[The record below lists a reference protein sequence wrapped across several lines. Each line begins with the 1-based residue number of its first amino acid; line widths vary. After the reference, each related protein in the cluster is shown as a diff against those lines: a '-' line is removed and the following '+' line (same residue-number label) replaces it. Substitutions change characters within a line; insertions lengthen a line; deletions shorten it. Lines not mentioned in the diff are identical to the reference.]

1 MTTTLPNRIIKYFV
15 DTSNPSQS
23 GFYFYEKAGT
33 GGFVRLGALADAS
46 RAGGNTFEID
56 SSTAENVIY
65 NGLGGADT
73 YVVRSNLDKNIEI
86 SDPHT
91 GDDGSGNEAKN
102 TIVFDSD
109 VTVTSINQ
117 VTRLEEADILRIEL
131 TLDTGAV
138 ITVNGPDVFQYVVGG
153 ATALDFAGFIA
164 TYGASGITPANR
176 APVIENVSTDLSID
190 ENVDGSAAPVSV
202 GYVVAS
208 DADASDSLT
217 YSIVSAVDQN
227 GGSVT
232 GFEVDGAG
240 LVTYVG
246 TGLDAETITSV
257 TLTVSASDGQDS
269 TETSVAISVT
279 NIDEGNARFV
289 VTSDGDITAAAVGDV
304 LTVRTIS
311 ADPDGNDAFTYQ
323 WYRDGAEIADATG
336 ASYTIPED
344 YNRNSIYVVVR
355 YTDGSGTNEV
365 VTLSGIIVPVPEDN
379 ADRDTPATLPA
390 TPAVLNLADLTP
402 ATGFRVDD
410 ENAYPRSSREFSS
423 VGDINGD
430 GYDDFAIGVWW
441 ADTPNGYDSGLTY
454 VVFGKADGSND
465 LKTAYFDLIRERQQA
480 GEEGYGVN
488 EITDLPEHDGSDS
501 FRIDGGSGWNW
512 SGKSISAGDVNGDGY
527 NDIIIG
533 ASGAGSN
540 GHRSGSTY
548 VVFGKESGFS
558 SAIDLSELD
567 GNDGFRID
575 GENTGDQSGF
585 SVSSGDVN
593 GDGYDDIIIGA
604 RWADPNGDKS
614 GSSYVVFGKA
624 SGLGATVELS
634 DIVASGGSAGFR
646 LDGENTGD
654 ESGLSVSSAGDVNDD
669 GYDDITIKA
678 LNYSYVVY
686 GHATSVTDSEEDTA
700 TPANI
705 IVKYFVDTSNPS
717 QSGFYF
723 YEKDGDD
730 NLVRLGRAH
739 EGTLGGD
746 DTFEIDSPTAEN
758 VIYNGLGGADTY
770 VIRGRLDNDVQ
781 IHDIDFG
788 DDGSGN
794 EVKNTIVFASDVMV
808 TSIYQ
813 DRLQDRADV
822 IKIEQTLDTDAV
834 VTVHVPDA
842 FEYVVGGAAALDFAE
857 FIATYGA
864 SGISATNRAPVFENE
879 PTDLS
884 IDENADGSAAPVS
897 VGRVVASDADAGDTL
912 TYSIVSTADQNGD
925 SVTGFEVDGT
935 GLITYVGTGL
945 DAETITSVALTVS
958 ASDGQESA
966 ETSVAISV
974 TNIDEGNARFVVTS
988 DGDITAAAVG
998 DVLTVGTRS
1007 ADPDGNDAF
1016 TYQWYR
1022 DGAEIADATGASYTI
1037 PEDYNR
1043 NSIYVVV
1050 RYTDGSGT
1058 NEVVTLSG
1066 IIVPVPVDNADS
1078 STTATPAVL
1087 NLADLTPAT
1096 GFRLIG
1102 DKFASAVSSV
1112 GDINGDGY
1120 DDFAIGAPRAEPNGE
1135 DSGATYVVFGKAS
1148 GFSRTIELSELD
1160 GSDGFRIDG
1169 ESAGDLSG
1177 SSVSA
1182 SDFNGDGYDDIIIG
1196 AHQADPNGVKNSGS
1210 TYIVFGKES
1219 GFSGTIDLSNIVR
1232 SGSGVRIDGE
1242 KGYYSGNS
1250 VSAGDVNGD
1259 GYDDIIIGA
1268 PGANFN
1274 NTASGS
1280 AYVVFGKADGSNG
1293 LNGTIELSELDGS
1306 DGFRI
1311 DGDLQNFWIGWSVSA
1326 GDVNGD
1332 GYDDVIIGSPF
1343 EKPSA
1348 DPNGDYSGSTYV
1360 IFGKESGF
1368 SRTMDLSELDGSDGF
1383 RIDGENRYHFSGDS
1397 VSAGDIN
1404 GDGYDDIIIG
1414 AFAADLN
1421 GHNSGSTYVVFGKES
1436 GFSRTMDLSELD
1448 GSDGFRINGENA
1460 GDYSGDSVS
1469 SAGDFN
1475 GDGYDDII
1483 IGADEADSNGERS
1496 GSTYVVFGK
1505 ESGFS
1510 RVIELS
1516 ELDGSDGFRIDGE
1529 NTGERSGYFVSSAG
1543 DINNDGYDDI
1553 IIETLPTDDDVAG
1566 YSYVI
1571 YGHATSGASGI
1582 TSTNRAPVFENEP
1595 TDLSINENADGSAA
1609 PVSVGRVVASDADA
1623 ADTLTYSIVST
1634 ADQNGDSVT
1643 GFEVDGTGLITYVG
1657 TGLDAE
1663 TITSVALTVS
1673 ASDGEDSAQTS
1684 VAIFV
1689 ADLNDVAPTITSGA
1703 TGNALTENTAV
1714 PNTQV
1719 IYTATGTSDVTDI
1732 SWSLS
1737 GPDAG
1742 LFNIGRATGEV
1753 RFDTETTPDAESK
1766 GNYSFTVVATSG
1778 GLPSVTQNVTIEV
1791 TNIDE
1796 GNASFVVT
1804 SDGDITAAVA
1814 GHVLTVGLTS
1824 SDPDGDGPFTYQ
1836 WYRDGVDIAGATG
1849 ASYTIPED
1857 YDGNSI
1863 YVAVRYTD
1871 GSGAD
1876 EIVTASGIIIT
1887 APVDNGGDIVPA
1899 PPPSTLAVLNL
1910 ADLNPATSFRLD
1922 GENEHDFS
1930 GISVSSVGDINGD
1943 GYDDFA
1949 IGASGLDPNGDYS
1962 GSTYVIFGKESDFS
1976 RTTELSELDGN
1987 DGFHIDGEN
1996 IGDSSGYSIS
2006 AGDVNG
2012 DGYNDVIIGALA
2024 AEPNGGNYD
2033 QLYNSGATYV
2043 VFGKESGFSGT
2054 IDLSDVA
2061 GDGGGGFR
2069 INGENKEDYS
2079 GFSVASG
2086 DVNRDGYD
2094 DIIIGAY
2101 RADPNGNGSGSTYVV
2116 FGKENGFDATIELSD
2131 IVASNGSDGFRI
2143 DGENKDDF
2151 SGKSVSSGD
2160 VNGDGYDDIII
2171 GAYQAEPN
2179 VGNFPQY
2186 HDSGST
2192 YVVFGKESGFSR
2204 TTDLS
2209 ELDGSDGFRIDGTN
2223 TKDLSGWSVSSAGDV
2238 NNDGYDDIII
2248 GAHYADPNGDKSGA
2262 SYIVFGKEG
2271 GFSTTIE
2278 LSELDGSDG
2287 FRIDG
2292 ASAGDKSGS
2301 SVSSAGDFNGDG
2313 YDDII
2318 IGAPHA
2324 DPNGPYSGASYVIF
2338 GKESGFSRTID
2349 LSELDGSDGFR
2360 IDGANQYDWTGYS
2373 VSSAGDVNND
2383 GYDDIIIGAHYAEGT
2398 AGYSY
2403 VIYGHAT
2410 SGASGIISTNRTPV
2424 FENEPTDLSINENA
2438 DGSAVP
2444 VSVGR
2449 VVASD
2454 ADAADTL
2461 TYSIVSTADQNGDSV
2476 TGFEVDGT
2484 GLITYVGTGLDAETI
2499 TSVAL
2504 TVSASDGQESAQTL
2518 VAISVT
2524 NIDEGNASFVVT
2536 SNDDITAAVAG
2547 DVLTVA
2553 LRSSDPDGDGTFS
2566 YQWYRDGV
2574 DIAGATGAS
2583 YTITEADGGNSL
2595 YVAVRYTDG
2604 SGADEIVT
2612 ASGIIIPVPSDNIA
2626 PATPAVLNLADLDP
2640 TVGFRLIG
2648 EDDDFGDS
2656 FGSAVSS
2663 VGDINGDGHDDFAI
2677 GANLADPN
2685 GYGSPNGYGRYDS
2698 GSTYVVFGK
2707 ESDFSGAID
2716 LSELDGSDG
2725 FRIDGEG
2732 EFKRSGYSVSASDIN
2747 GDGYNDIIIGAP
2759 GDGGYSGG
2767 ATYVVF
2773 GKESGFSG
2781 TVDLS
2786 NIVRSGS
2793 GGVRIDVENADPFDG
2808 TSYWSGRSV
2817 SAGDING
2824 DGYDD
2829 VIIGAWGADSNEYYA
2844 MGSTYVVFGRSDGS
2858 NGLSGTIDLSELD
2871 GSDGFRID
2879 GENANDKSGLSV
2891 SAGDVNGD
2899 GYDDIIIGA
2908 WGAEPNVG
2916 NFPHYYDSGST
2927 YVVFGKEGR
2936 FDATIE
2942 LSDIVAS
2949 DGSDGFRINGES
2961 ASDGSGFSVSS
2972 AGDINGDGY
2981 DDIIIGARYAGPNGD
2996 ESGASYVVFGNDDDA
3011 FAATMNLSE
3020 LDGSDGFRI
3029 NGESARDGSGYSV
3042 SSAGDFN
3049 GDGYDDV
3056 IIGARYADPNGY
3068 DSGSTYVVFGKESG
3082 FSRVIELSE
3091 LDGGDGFR
3099 IDGENTGD
3107 QSGRSVS
3114 SAGDVN
3120 GDGYDDIIIG
3130 APRTDGVAGYSYV
3143 IYGHATSVT
3152 NIDEGNA
3159 SFVVTSDRDINAA
3172 VAGDVLTVALRTSD
3186 PDGDGTFTYQWYR
3199 DGVDIA
3205 GATGASYT
3213 IPEDYDGNSIYVV
3226 VRYTDG
3232 SGTDET
3238 ITASG
3243 VIVPVLADNDDDA
3256 SEDPVNTTYTM
3267 MQAPTGVSLTRGGV
3281 ALSVGETF
3289 TYQDIQ
3295 GGSVALTVNDE
3306 NALSGLRLTTD
3317 DGTDANPAEISLDI
3331 EVREVADIAA
3341 PEAGNDLDYSENEGS
3356 LVIDTGDYGDQITAA
3371 QGSDFI
3377 TGGLGDDTIN
3387 LDPIEGRETGQDT
3400 VVYNFGSGSI
3410 FTATDGGDDITGF
3423 KRGED
3428 IFLLK
3433 TESDNPELATL
3444 DGLFSYVSGPNK
3456 GSSHDDLMIVRP
3468 NYEYEPDGSGGLNF
3482 FLTGIEFHFEDGGV
3496 YGNGYLA
3503 QGHVSITFDERL
3515 PWEEFLSLIEI
3526 DNGNGSIDGN
3536 FDHRRGII
3544 RDLSTLPNLMGEG
3557 SLAYEVEAPAQTP
3570 PQDVDVVPL
3579 EDDIP
3584 ATSFDVV

>member
-240 LVTYVG
+240 L
-246 TGLDAETITSV
+246 
-257 TLTVSASDGQDS
+257 
-269 TETSVAISVT
+269 
-279 NIDEGNARFV
+279 
-289 VTSDGDITAAAVGDV
+289 
-304 LTVRTIS
+304 
-311 ADPDGNDAFTYQ
+311 
-323 WYRDGAEIADATG
+323 
-336 ASYTIPED
+336 
-344 YNRNSIYVVVR
+344 
-355 YTDGSGTNEV
+355 
-365 VTLSGIIVPVPEDN
+365 
-379 ADRDTPATLPA
+379 
-390 TPAVLNLADLTP
+390 
-402 ATGFRVDD
+402 
-410 ENAYPRSSREFSS
+410 
-423 VGDINGD
+423 
-430 GYDDFAIGVWW
+430 
-441 ADTPNGYDSGLTY
+441 
-454 VVFGKADGSND
+454 
-465 LKTAYFDLIRERQQA
+465 
-480 GEEGYGVN
+480 
-488 EITDLPEHDGSDS
+488 
-501 FRIDGGSGWNW
+501 
-512 SGKSISAGDVNGDGY
+512 
-527 NDIIIG
+527 
-533 ASGAGSN
+533 
-540 GHRSGSTY
+540 
-548 VVFGKESGFS
+548 
-558 SAIDLSELD
+558 
-567 GNDGFRID
+567 
-575 GENTGDQSGF
+575 
-585 SVSSGDVN
+585 
-593 GDGYDDIIIGA
+593 
-604 RWADPNGDKS
+604 
-614 GSSYVVFGKA
+614 
-624 SGLGATVELS
+624 
-634 DIVASGGSAGFR
+634 
-646 LDGENTGD
+646 
-654 ESGLSVSSAGDVNDD
+654 
-669 GYDDITIKA
+669 
-678 LNYSYVVY
+678 
-686 GHATSVTDSEEDTA
+686 
-700 TPANI
+700 
-705 IVKYFVDTSNPS
+705 
-717 QSGFYF
+717 
-723 YEKDGDD
+723 
-730 NLVRLGRAH
+730 
-739 EGTLGGD
+739 
-746 DTFEIDSPTAEN
+746 
-758 VIYNGLGGADTY
+758 
-770 VIRGRLDNDVQ
+770 
-781 IHDIDFG
+781 
-788 DDGSGN
+788 
-794 EVKNTIVFASDVMV
+794 
-808 TSIYQ
+808 
-813 DRLQDRADV
+813 
-822 IKIEQTLDTDAV
+822 
-834 VTVHVPDA
+834 
-842 FEYVVGGAAALDFAE
+842 
-857 FIATYGA
+857 
-864 SGISATNRAPVFENE
+864 
-879 PTDLS
+879 
-884 IDENADGSAAPVS
+884 
-897 VGRVVASDADAGDTL
+897 
-912 TYSIVSTADQNGD
+912 
-925 SVTGFEVDGT
+925 
-935 GLITYVGTGL
+935 ITYVGTGL

-958 ASDGQESA
+958 ASDGEDST

-974 TNIDEGNARFVVTS
+974 RNIDEGNARFVVTS
-988 DGDITAAAVG
+988 NGDITAAAVG

-1066 IIVPVPVDNADS
+1066 ILAPAPVDNIAPAAPP
-1078 STTATPAVL
+1078 ATPAVL
-1087 NLADLTPAT
+1087 SLANLDPTI

-1102 DKFASAVSSV
+1102 EDDCGDGFGSAVSSV

-1120 DDFAIGAPRAEPNGE
+1120 DDFAIGAYWAEQSGYGRSASGSTYVVFGKESDFSGAIDLSELDGSDGFRIDGESADDLSGYSVSASDINGDGYNDIIIGAYGADPNGYRSGSTYVVFGKE
-1135 DSGATYVVFGKAS
+1135 SGFSGTVDLSNIVRSGSGGVRIDGEHIGYYSGRSVSSGDVNGDGYDDIIIGAYGADSNVYRSGSTYVVFGKADGPNGLNGTIELSDLDDSDGFRINGESANDLS
-1148 GFSRTIELSELD
+1148 GRSVSASDINGDGYDDIIIGAYAADPNGDWSGAAYVVFGKESDFSRTIDLSELD

-1177 SSVSA
+1177 RSVSSA
-1182 SDFNGDGYDDIIIG
+1182 GDINGDGYNDIIIGAYGADPNGVTSSGSTYVVFGKESGFSRTIDLSELDGSDGFRIDGENTGDWSGYSVSSAGDFNGDGYDDVIIGARNASLNGDYSGSTYVVFGKESGFSRVIDLSELDGSDGFRIDGESAGDRSGYSVSSAGDINDDGYDDIIIG
-1196 AHQADPNGVKNSGS
+1196 APRTDDEIAGYSYVIYGLALATSGASGISATNRDPVFENEPTDLSIDENADGSAVPVSVGRVVASDADGANTLTYSIVSAVDQNGGNVAGFEVDGAGFITAGLITYVGTGIDAEAITSVVLTVSASDGQESAQTSVAISVTNIDEGNASFVVTSDRDINVATIGDVLTVGLRSSDPDGHGTFSYQWYRDGVDIAGATGASYTITEADGGNSLYVAVRYTDSSGADETITASGRIIVPAPVDNTDRNTAATPPAILNLADLTPTTGFRLDGENARDGSGRKVSSVGDINGDGYDDFAIGSSSADPNERSSSGS
-1210 TYIVFGKES
+1210 TYIVYGKPDGSIDFNGVELSDIVASNGNVGFRIDGESANDRSYVISADDVNGDGYNDIILGAVFADPNGHYSGSTYVVFGKES
-1219 GFSGTIDLSNIVR
+1219 GFSGIIDLFDIT
-1232 SGSGVRIDGE
+1232 GDGGDGFRIDGE
-1242 KGYYSGNS
+1242 NIRDWSGNSVSAGDVNNDGYDDIIIGAPYADPSGGNSGSTYVVFGKENGFSRTMGLSELDGSDGFRIDGESGGDISGYS

-1268 PGANFN
+1268 AGADRNGN
-1274 NTASGS
+1274 SVSNRGAS
-1280 AYVVFGKADGSNG
+1280 YVVFGKDDDAFAATMN
-1293 LNGTIELSELDGS
+1293 LSELDGS

-1311 DGDLQNFWIGWSVSA
+1311 NGESA
-1326 GDVNGD
+1326 GDQS
-1332 GYDDVIIGSPF
+1332 GY
-1343 EKPSA
+1343 
-1348 DPNGDYSGSTYV
+1348 
-1360 IFGKESGF
+1360 
-1368 SRTMDLSELDGSDGF
+1368 
-1383 RIDGENRYHFSGDS
+1383 S
-1397 VSAGDIN
+1397 VSSAGDIN

-1414 AFAADLN
+1414 APQADPN
-1421 GHNSGSTYVVFGKES
+1421 GSSSGSVYVVFGKES
-1436 GFSRTMDLSELD
+1436 GFSRVIEPSELD
-1448 GSDGFRINGENA
+1448 GSDGFRINGGSA
-1460 GDYSGDSVS
+1460 GDSSGRSVS

-1475 GDGYDDII
+1475 GDGYDDLI
-1483 IGADEADSNGERS
+1483 IGAPNADPNGNKS

-1516 ELDGSDGFRIDGE
+1516 ELDGSDGFRINGE
-1529 NTGERSGYFVSSAG
+1529 SEEDYGGVSVSSAG
-1543 DINNDGYDDI
+1543 DINGDGYDDI
-1553 IIETLPTDDDVAG
+1553 IIGAFRADPNG
-1566 YSYVI
+1566 YASGASYII

-1623 ADTLTYSIVST
+1623 GDTLTYSIVST

-1643 GFEVDGTGLITYVG
+1643 GFEVNGAGFITYVG

-1684 VAIFV
+1684 VAISV
-1689 ADLNDVAPTITSGA
+1689 ADLNDEAPTITSGA
-1703 TGNALTENTAV
+1703 TGSALTENTTV

-1742 LFNIGRATGEV
+1742 LFNIGSATGEV
-1753 RFDTETTPDAESK
+1753 RFDTETTPDAEAKDS
-1766 GNYSFTVVATSG
+1766 YSFTVVGTSG

-1804 SDGDITAAVA
+1804 SNRDINAAVA
-1814 GHVLTVGLTS
+1814 GDVLTVALRS

-1876 EIVTASGIIIT
+1876 EIVTASGIIIAT
-1887 APVDNGGDIVPA
+1887 PVDNGDNIVPA

-1930 GISVSSVGDINGD
+1930 GISVSSVGDVNGD

-1949 IGASGLDPNGDYS
+1949 IGASGLGPNGDYS
-1962 GSTYVIFGKESDFS
+1962 GATYVIFGKESDFS

-1987 DGFHIDGEN
+1987 DGFRIDGED
-1996 IGDSSGYSIS
+1996 IGDASGHSIS

-2033 QLYNSGATYV
+2033 QFYNSGATYV
-2043 VFGKESGFSGT
+2043 VYGKESGFSGT

-2061 GDGGGGFR
+2061 GDGGDGFR

-2151 SGKSVSSGD
+2151 SGRSVSSGD

-2186 HDSGST
+2186 YDSGST

-2271 GFSTTIE
+2271 GFSATIE

-2410 SGASGIISTNRTPV
+2410 S
-2424 FENEPTDLSINENA
+2424 
-2438 DGSAVP
+2438 
-2444 VSVGR
+2444 
-2449 VVASD
+2449 
-2454 ADAADTL
+2454 
-2461 TYSIVSTADQNGDSV
+2461 
-2476 TGFEVDGT
+2476 
-2484 GLITYVGTGLDAETI
+2484 
-2499 TSVAL
+2499 
-2504 TVSASDGQESAQTL
+2504 
-2518 VAISVT
+2518 
-2524 NIDEGNASFVVT
+2524 
-2536 SNDDITAAVAG
+2536 
-2547 DVLTVA
+2547 
-2553 LRSSDPDGDGTFS
+2553 
-2566 YQWYRDGV
+2566 
-2574 DIAGATGAS
+2574 
-2583 YTITEADGGNSL
+2583 
-2595 YVAVRYTDG
+2595 
-2604 SGADEIVT
+2604 
-2612 ASGIIIPVPSDNIA
+2612 
-2626 PATPAVLNLADLDP
+2626 
-2640 TVGFRLIG
+2640 
-2648 EDDDFGDS
+2648 
-2656 FGSAVSS
+2656 
-2663 VGDINGDGHDDFAI
+2663 
-2677 GANLADPN
+2677 
-2685 GYGSPNGYGRYDS
+2685 
-2698 GSTYVVFGK
+2698 
-2707 ESDFSGAID
+2707 
-2716 LSELDGSDG
+2716 
-2725 FRIDGEG
+2725 
-2732 EFKRSGYSVSASDIN
+2732 
-2747 GDGYNDIIIGAP
+2747 
-2759 GDGGYSGG
+2759 
-2767 ATYVVF
+2767 
-2773 GKESGFSG
+2773 
-2781 TVDLS
+2781 
-2786 NIVRSGS
+2786 
-2793 GGVRIDVENADPFDG
+2793 
-2808 TSYWSGRSV
+2808 
-2817 SAGDING
+2817 
-2824 DGYDD
+2824 
-2829 VIIGAWGADSNEYYA
+2829 
-2844 MGSTYVVFGRSDGS
+2844 
-2858 NGLSGTIDLSELD
+2858 
-2871 GSDGFRID
+2871 
-2879 GENANDKSGLSV
+2879 
-2891 SAGDVNGD
+2891 
-2899 GYDDIIIGA
+2899 
-2908 WGAEPNVG
+2908 
-2916 NFPHYYDSGST
+2916 
-2927 YVVFGKEGR
+2927 
-2936 FDATIE
+2936 
-2942 LSDIVAS
+2942 
-2949 DGSDGFRINGES
+2949 
-2961 ASDGSGFSVSS
+2961 
-2972 AGDINGDGY
+2972 
-2981 DDIIIGARYAGPNGD
+2981 
-2996 ESGASYVVFGNDDDA
+2996 
-3011 FAATMNLSE
+3011 
-3020 LDGSDGFRI
+3020 
-3029 NGESARDGSGYSV
+3029 
-3042 SSAGDFN
+3042 
-3049 GDGYDDV
+3049 
-3056 IIGARYADPNGY
+3056 
-3068 DSGSTYVVFGKESG
+3068 
-3082 FSRVIELSE
+3082 
-3091 LDGGDGFR
+3091 
-3099 IDGENTGD
+3099 
-3107 QSGRSVS
+3107 
-3114 SAGDVN
+3114 
-3120 GDGYDDIIIG
+3120 
-3130 APRTDGVAGYSYV
+3130 
-3143 IYGHATSVT
+3143 VT

-3172 VAGDVLTVALRTSD
+3172 VAGDVLTVGLRSSD

-3232 SGTDET
+3232 SGADET
-3238 ITASG
+3238 VTASG
-3243 VIVPVLADNDDDA
+3243 IIVPVPADNDDDA
-3256 SEDPVNTTYTM
+3256 SEDPVNITYTM
-3267 MQAPTGVSLTRGGV
+3267 TQAPTGVSLTRGGV

-3289 TYQDIQ
+3289 THQDVQ
-3295 GGSVALTVNDE
+3295 GGWVALTVNDE

-3317 DGTDANPAEISLDI
+3317 DGTDADPEGISLDI

-3400 VVYNFGSGSI
+3400 VVYNFGSGSL

-3444 DGLFSYVSGPNK
+3444 DGLLSYVSGSDEN
-3456 GSSHDDLMIVRP
+3456 
-3468 NYEYEPDGSGGLNF
+3468 
-3482 FLTGIEFHFEDGGV
+3482 
-3496 YGNGYLA
+3496 LA
-3503 QGHVSITFDERL
+3503 TMML
-3515 PWEEFLSLIEI
+3515 
-3526 DNGNGSIDGN
+3526 
-3536 FDHRRGII
+3536 
-3544 RDLSTLPNLMGEG
+3544 
-3557 SLAYEVEAPAQTP
+3557 
-3570 PQDVDVVPL
+3570 
-3579 EDDIP
+3579 
-3584 ATSFDVV
+3584 

>member
-1 MTTTLPNRIIKYFV
+1 MTTTLPNRIIKYF
-15 DTSNPSQS
+15 
-23 GFYFYEKAGT
+23 
-33 GGFVRLGALADAS
+33 
-46 RAGGNTFEID
+46 
-56 SSTAENVIY
+56 
-65 NGLGGADT
+65 
-73 YVVRSNLDKNIEI
+73 
-86 SDPHT
+86 
-91 GDDGSGNEAKN
+91 
-102 TIVFDSD
+102 IVFDSD

-153 ATALDFAGFIA
+153 AAALDFAGFIA

-176 APVIENVSTDLSID
+176 APVIENV
-190 ENVDGSAAPVSV
+190 
-202 GYVVAS
+202 
-208 DADASDSLT
+208 
-217 YSIVSAVDQN
+217 
-227 GGSVT
+227 
-232 GFEVDGAG
+232 
-240 LVTYVG
+240 
-246 TGLDAETITSV
+246 
-257 TLTVSASDGQDS
+257 
-269 TETSVAISVT
+269 
-279 NIDEGNARFV
+279 
-289 VTSDGDITAAAVGDV
+289 
-304 LTVRTIS
+304 
-311 ADPDGNDAFTYQ
+311 
-323 WYRDGAEIADATG
+323 
-336 ASYTIPED
+336 
-344 YNRNSIYVVVR
+344 
-355 YTDGSGTNEV
+355 
-365 VTLSGIIVPVPEDN
+365 
-379 ADRDTPATLPA
+379 
-390 TPAVLNLADLTP
+390 
-402 ATGFRVDD
+402 
-410 ENAYPRSSREFSS
+410 
-423 VGDINGD
+423 
-430 GYDDFAIGVWW
+430 
-441 ADTPNGYDSGLTY
+441 
-454 VVFGKADGSND
+454 
-465 LKTAYFDLIRERQQA
+465 
-480 GEEGYGVN
+480 
-488 EITDLPEHDGSDS
+488 
-501 FRIDGGSGWNW
+501 
-512 SGKSISAGDVNGDGY
+512 
-527 NDIIIG
+527 
-533 ASGAGSN
+533 
-540 GHRSGSTY
+540 
-548 VVFGKESGFS
+548 
-558 SAIDLSELD
+558 
-567 GNDGFRID
+567 
-575 GENTGDQSGF
+575 
-585 SVSSGDVN
+585 
-593 GDGYDDIIIGA
+593 
-604 RWADPNGDKS
+604 
-614 GSSYVVFGKA
+614 
-624 SGLGATVELS
+624 
-634 DIVASGGSAGFR
+634 
-646 LDGENTGD
+646 
-654 ESGLSVSSAGDVNDD
+654 
-669 GYDDITIKA
+669 
-678 LNYSYVVY
+678 
-686 GHATSVTDSEEDTA
+686 
-700 TPANI
+700 
-705 IVKYFVDTSNPS
+705 
-717 QSGFYF
+717 
-723 YEKDGDD
+723 
-730 NLVRLGRAH
+730 
-739 EGTLGGD
+739 
-746 DTFEIDSPTAEN
+746 
-758 VIYNGLGGADTY
+758 
-770 VIRGRLDNDVQ
+770 
-781 IHDIDFG
+781 
-788 DDGSGN
+788 
-794 EVKNTIVFASDVMV
+794 
-808 TSIYQ
+808 
-813 DRLQDRADV
+813 
-822 IKIEQTLDTDAV
+822 
-834 VTVHVPDA
+834 
-842 FEYVVGGAAALDFAE
+842 
-857 FIATYGA
+857 
-864 SGISATNRAPVFENE
+864 

-897 VGRVVASDADAGDTL
+897 IGRVAASDADASDTL
-912 TYSIVSTADQNGD
+912 TYSIVSAVDQNGGN
-925 SVTGFEVDGT
+925 VAGFEVDGA

-958 ASDGQESA
+958 ASDGEDSVEA
-966 ETSVAISV
+966 TVAISV

-1022 DGAEIADATGASYTI
+1022 DGADIADATGASYTI
-1037 PEDYNR
+1037 PEDYNS

-1066 IIVPVPVDNADS
+1066 ILAPAPVDNIA
-1078 STTATPAVL
+1078 TATPPATPAIL
-1087 NLADLTPAT
+1087 NLADLDSTI

-1102 DKFASAVSSV
+1102 EDDFGDRFEYAISSV
-1112 GDINGDGY
+1112 GDINGDGI
-1120 DDFAIGAPRAEPNGE
+1120 DDFAIGATGADPNGAS
-1135 DSGATYVVFGKAS
+1135 SGSTYVVFGKAS
-1148 GFSRTIELSELD
+1148 DFSRAIDLSELD

-1169 ESAGDLSG
+1169 ESAGDVSG

-1182 SDFNGDGYDDIIIG
+1182 SDINGDGYNDIIIG
-1196 AHQADPNGVKNSGS
+1196 AYGADPNGASSGS
-1210 TYIVFGKES
+1210 TYVVFGKES
-1219 GFSGTIDLSNIVR
+1219 GFSRTVNLSDIVR
-1232 SGSGVRIDGE
+1232 SGSDGFRIDGE
-1242 KGYYSGNS
+1242 NAYDQSGYS
-1250 VSAGDVNGD
+1250 VSSAGDVNGD

-1268 PGANFN
+1268 PYADP
-1274 NTASGS
+1274 SGLQNS
-1280 AYVVFGKADGSNG
+1280 GGSTYVVFGKADGPNG
-1293 LNGTIELSELDGS
+1293 LNGIMELSELDGS

-1311 DGDLQNFWIGWSVSA
+1311 NGEDRWDNSGFSVSS

-1332 GYDDVIIGSPF
+1332 GYDDIIIGALY
-1343 EKPSA
+1343 A
-1348 DPNGDYSGSTYV
+1348 DSNGHNSGSTYIV
-1360 IFGKESGF
+1360 FGKESGF
-1368 SRTMDLSELDGSDGF
+1368 SRTIDLSELDGSDGF
-1383 RIDGENRYHFSGDS
+1383 RIDGESAGDWSGRS
-1397 VSAGDIN
+1397 VSASDIN

-1414 AFAADLN
+1414 APTADPN
-1421 GHNSGSTYVVFGKES
+1421 GGNYDQFYNSGSTYVVFGKES

-1448 GSDGFRINGENA
+1448 GSDGFRIDGESA
-1460 GDYSGDSVS
+1460 GDWSGRSVS

-1483 IGADEADSNGERS
+1483 IGAHFADPNGSRS

-1510 RVIELS
+1510 RAIDLS
-1516 ELDGSDGFRIDGE
+1516 ELDGSNGFRINGE
-1529 NTGERSGYFVSSAG
+1529 NTGDRSGYSVSSAG

-1553 IIETLPTDDDVAG
+1553 IIGAPRTDDVAG

-1595 TDLSINENADGSAA
+1595 TDLSINENADGSAV
-1609 PVSVGRVVASDADA
+1609 PVSVGWVVASDADA
-1623 ADTLTYSIVST
+1623 GDTLTYSIINT

-1643 GFEVDGTGLITYVG
+1643 GFEVDGAGLITYVG

-1766 GNYSFTVVATSG
+1766 GNYSFTVLATSG

-2476 TGFEVDGT
+2476 TGFEVDGA
-2484 GLITYVGTGLDAETI
+2484 GLITYVGTGLNAETI
-2499 TSVAL
+2499 TSVVL
-2504 TVSASDGQESAQTL
+2504 TVSASDGEDSAQTS

-2536 SNDDITAAVAG
+2536 SDRDINAAVAG

-2553 LRSSDPDGDGTFS
+2553 LRSSDPDGDGTFT

-2604 SGADEIVT
+2604 SGAAETVT
-2612 ASGIIIPVPSDNIA
+2612 ASGVIVPAPEDNADNIA
-2626 PATPAVLNLADLDP
+2626 TATPPATPAILNLADIDP
-2640 TVGFRLIG
+2640 TIGFRLIG
-2648 EDDDFGDS
+2648 EYDGLGEDNLNDR
-2656 FGSAVSS
+2656 FGSVVSS
-2663 VGDINGDGHDDFAI
+2663 VGDINGDGIDDFAI
-2677 GANLADPN
+2677 GAAGADPN
-2685 GYGSPNGYGRYDS
+2685 GDS
-2698 GSTYVVFGK
+2698 
-2707 ESDFSGAID
+2707 
-2716 LSELDGSDG
+2716 
-2725 FRIDGEG
+2725 
-2732 EFKRSGYSVSASDIN
+2732 
-2747 GDGYNDIIIGAP
+2747 
-2759 GDGGYSGG
+2759 
-2767 ATYVVF
+2767 
-2773 GKESGFSG
+2773 
-2781 TVDLS
+2781 
-2786 NIVRSGS
+2786 
-2793 GGVRIDVENADPFDG
+2793 
-2808 TSYWSGRSV
+2808 
-2817 SAGDING
+2817 
-2824 DGYDD
+2824 
-2829 VIIGAWGADSNEYYA
+2829 
-2844 MGSTYVVFGRSDGS
+2844 
-2858 NGLSGTIDLSELD
+2858 
-2871 GSDGFRID
+2871 
-2879 GENANDKSGLSV
+2879 
-2891 SAGDVNGD
+2891 
-2899 GYDDIIIGA
+2899 
-2908 WGAEPNVG
+2908 
-2916 NFPHYYDSGST
+2916 
-2927 YVVFGKEGR
+2927 
-2936 FDATIE
+2936 
-2942 LSDIVAS
+2942 
-2949 DGSDGFRINGES
+2949 
-2961 ASDGSGFSVSS
+2961 
-2972 AGDINGDGY
+2972 
-2981 DDIIIGARYAGPNGD
+2981 
-2996 ESGASYVVFGNDDDA
+2996 SGASYVVFGNDDDA

-3029 NGESARDGSGYSV
+3029 DGEHRYDRSGSSV
-3042 SSAGDFN
+3042 SAGDIN

-3056 IIGARYADPNGY
+3056 IIGASSAAPNGYASGSTYVVFGKESGFSETIDLSNIVRSGSGGVRIDGENRRDFSGSSVSTGDVNGDGYDDIIIGVFGADPNGDRSGSTYVVFGKADGPNGLNGTIELSEIDGSDGFRINGRSADDASGSSVSSAGDINGDGY
-3068 DSGSTYVVFGKESG
+3068 DDIIIGASWADPNGVSNSGLTYVVFGKADGPNGLNGTIELSELDGSDGFRIDGEGRSDYSGSSVSSAGDINGDGYDDIIIGAFGADSKGWFSGSTYVVFGKESG
-3082 FSRVIELSE
+3082 FSRTIDLSE
-3091 LDGGDGFR
+3091 LDGSDGFR
-3099 IDGENTGD
+3099 IDGEGRSD
-3107 QSGRSVS
+3107 YSGSSVS
-3114 SAGDVN
+3114 SAGDFNGDGYDDIIIGADGADPNGDRSGSSYVVFGKESGFSRAIDLSELDSSGGFRIDGENARDESGASVSSAGDIN

-3130 APRTDGVAGYSYV
+3130 APRTHYEGAGAGYSYV
-3143 IYGHATSVT
+3143 IYGYATSVT

-3232 SGTDET
+3232 SGADET
-3238 ITASG
+3238 VTASG
-3243 VIVPVLADNDDDA
+3243 IIVPVLADNDDDA

-3267 MQAPTGVSLTRGGV
+3267 TQAPTGVSLTRGGV

-3289 TYQDIQ
+3289 THQDIQ

-3317 DGTDANPAEISLDI
+3317 DGTDADPEGISLDI

-3341 PEAGNDLDYSENEGS
+3341 PEVGNDLDYSENEGS

-3387 LDPIEGRETGQDT
+3387 LDPVEGRETGQDT

-3444 DGLFSYVSGPNK
+3444 DGLLSYVSGPDK
-3456 GSSHDDLMIVRP
+3456 GSSHDDVMIVTP
-3468 NYEYEPDGSGGLNF
+3468 NYVFGPEDGGNNIVV
-3482 FLTGIEFHFEDGGV
+3482 TGITGITFHFEDAGTYGG
-3496 YGNGYLA
+3496 GYLA
-3503 QGHVSITFDERL
+3503 QGHVSITFDEQL
-3515 PWEEFLSLIEI
+3515 DWAEFLSLIEI
-3526 DNGNGSIDGN
+3526 DNGDGTVDEN
-3536 FDHRRGII
+3536 FNYGRGLI
-3544 RDLSTLPNLMGEG
+3544 RDLSALPNLMGEG

-3570 PQDVDVVPL
+3570 PQDVDVPL

>member
-117 VTRLEEADILRIEL
+117 VTRLEEAGILRIEL

-153 ATALDFAGFIA
+153 AAALDFAGFIA
-164 TYGASGITPANR
+164 TYGDSGIAPANR
-176 APVIENVSTDLSID
+176 APVIESALSASID
-190 ENVDGSAAPVSV
+190 ENVDGSAAPVSI
-202 GYVVAS
+202 GRVVAS

-240 LVTYVG
+240 
-246 TGLDAETITSV
+246 
-257 TLTVSASDGQDS
+257 
-269 TETSVAISVT
+269 
-279 NIDEGNARFV
+279 F
-289 VTSDGDITAAAVGDV
+289 
-304 LTVRTIS
+304 
-311 ADPDGNDAFTYQ
+311 
-323 WYRDGAEIADATG
+323 
-336 ASYTIPED
+336 
-344 YNRNSIYVVVR
+344 
-355 YTDGSGTNEV
+355 
-365 VTLSGIIVPVPEDN
+365 
-379 ADRDTPATLPA
+379 
-390 TPAVLNLADLTP
+390 
-402 ATGFRVDD
+402 
-410 ENAYPRSSREFSS
+410 
-423 VGDINGD
+423 
-430 GYDDFAIGVWW
+430 
-441 ADTPNGYDSGLTY
+441 
-454 VVFGKADGSND
+454 
-465 LKTAYFDLIRERQQA
+465 
-480 GEEGYGVN
+480 
-488 EITDLPEHDGSDS
+488 
-501 FRIDGGSGWNW
+501 
-512 SGKSISAGDVNGDGY
+512 
-527 NDIIIG
+527 
-533 ASGAGSN
+533 
-540 GHRSGSTY
+540 
-548 VVFGKESGFS
+548 
-558 SAIDLSELD
+558 
-567 GNDGFRID
+567 
-575 GENTGDQSGF
+575 
-585 SVSSGDVN
+585 
-593 GDGYDDIIIGA
+593 
-604 RWADPNGDKS
+604 
-614 GSSYVVFGKA
+614 
-624 SGLGATVELS
+624 
-634 DIVASGGSAGFR
+634 
-646 LDGENTGD
+646 
-654 ESGLSVSSAGDVNDD
+654 
-669 GYDDITIKA
+669 
-678 LNYSYVVY
+678 
-686 GHATSVTDSEEDTA
+686 
-700 TPANI
+700 
-705 IVKYFVDTSNPS
+705 
-717 QSGFYF
+717 
-723 YEKDGDD
+723 
-730 NLVRLGRAH
+730 
-739 EGTLGGD
+739 
-746 DTFEIDSPTAEN
+746 
-758 VIYNGLGGADTY
+758 
-770 VIRGRLDNDVQ
+770 
-781 IHDIDFG
+781 
-788 DDGSGN
+788 
-794 EVKNTIVFASDVMV
+794 
-808 TSIYQ
+808 
-813 DRLQDRADV
+813 
-822 IKIEQTLDTDAV
+822 
-834 VTVHVPDA
+834 
-842 FEYVVGGAAALDFAE
+842 
-857 FIATYGA
+857 
-864 SGISATNRAPVFENE
+864 
-879 PTDLS
+879 
-884 IDENADGSAAPVS
+884 
-897 VGRVVASDADAGDTL
+897 
-912 TYSIVSTADQNGD
+912 
-925 SVTGFEVDGT
+925 
-935 GLITYVGTGL
+935 ITYVGTGL

-958 ASDGQESA
+958 ASDGEESA
-966 ETSVAISV
+966 QTSVAISV
-974 TNIDEGNARFVVTS
+974 RNIDEGNARFVVTS
-988 DGDITAAAVG
+988 NGDITAAAVG
-998 DVLTVGTRS
+998 DVLTVGTIS

-1120 DDFAIGAPRAEPNGE
+1120 DDFAIGAPRAEPNVE

-1148 GFSRTIELSELD
+1148 GFSRTIDLSELD

-1177 SSVSA
+1177 FSVSA

-1196 AHQADPNGVKNSGS
+1196 AHQADSNGPNSGS
-1210 TYIVFGKES
+1210 TYVVFGKES

-1368 SRTMDLSELDGSDGF
+1368 SGTMDLSELDGSDGF

-1404 GDGYDDIIIG
+1404 NDGYDDIIIG
-1414 AFAADLN
+1414 ADGADPN
-1421 GHNSGSTYVVFGKES
+1421 GHNSGATYVVFGKES

-1571 YGHATSGASGI
+1571 YGHATSVTDSEEDTAAPANIIVKYFVDTSNPSESGFYFYEVAGEDNLVRLGRASESTLGGDDTFEINSPTAELVIYNGFGGADTYVIRGSLDNDVQIHDIDFGDDGSGNEVKNTIVFASDVTVTSIHQDRLQGRADVIKIEQTLDTDAVVTVHVPDAFEYVVGGAAALDFAEFIATYGASGI
-1582 TSTNRAPVFENEP
+1582 SATNRA
-1595 TDLSINENADGSAA
+1595 
-1609 PVSVGRVVASDADA
+1609 
-1623 ADTLTYSIVST
+1623 
-1634 ADQNGDSVT
+1634 
-1643 GFEVDGTGLITYVG
+1643 
-1657 TGLDAE
+1657 
-1663 TITSVALTVS
+1663 
-1673 ASDGEDSAQTS
+1673 
-1684 VAIFV
+1684 
-1689 ADLNDVAPTITSGA
+1689 
-1703 TGNALTENTAV
+1703 
-1714 PNTQV
+1714 
-1719 IYTATGTSDVTDI
+1719 
-1732 SWSLS
+1732 
-1737 GPDAG
+1737 
-1742 LFNIGRATGEV
+1742 
-1753 RFDTETTPDAESK
+1753 
-1766 GNYSFTVVATSG
+1766 
-1778 GLPSVTQNVTIEV
+1778 
-1791 TNIDE
+1791 
-1796 GNASFVVT
+1796 
-1804 SDGDITAAVA
+1804 
-1814 GHVLTVGLTS
+1814 
-1824 SDPDGDGPFTYQ
+1824 
-1836 WYRDGVDIAGATG
+1836 
-1849 ASYTIPED
+1849 
-1857 YDGNSI
+1857 
-1863 YVAVRYTD
+1863 
-1871 GSGAD
+1871 
-1876 EIVTASGIIIT
+1876 
-1887 APVDNGGDIVPA
+1887 
-1899 PPPSTLAVLNL
+1899 
-1910 ADLNPATSFRLD
+1910 
-1922 GENEHDFS
+1922 
-1930 GISVSSVGDINGD
+1930 
-1943 GYDDFA
+1943 
-1949 IGASGLDPNGDYS
+1949 
-1962 GSTYVIFGKESDFS
+1962 
-1976 RTTELSELDGN
+1976 
-1987 DGFHIDGEN
+1987 
-1996 IGDSSGYSIS
+1996 
-2006 AGDVNG
+2006 
-2012 DGYNDVIIGALA
+2012 
-2024 AEPNGGNYD
+2024 
-2033 QLYNSGATYV
+2033 
-2043 VFGKESGFSGT
+2043 
-2054 IDLSDVA
+2054 
-2061 GDGGGGFR
+2061 
-2069 INGENKEDYS
+2069 
-2079 GFSVASG
+2079 
-2086 DVNRDGYD
+2086 
-2094 DIIIGAY
+2094 
-2101 RADPNGNGSGSTYVV
+2101 
-2116 FGKENGFDATIELSD
+2116 
-2131 IVASNGSDGFRI
+2131 
-2143 DGENKDDF
+2143 
-2151 SGKSVSSGD
+2151 
-2160 VNGDGYDDIII
+2160 
-2171 GAYQAEPN
+2171 
-2179 VGNFPQY
+2179 
-2186 HDSGST
+2186 
-2192 YVVFGKESGFSR
+2192 
-2204 TTDLS
+2204 
-2209 ELDGSDGFRIDGTN
+2209 
-2223 TKDLSGWSVSSAGDV
+2223 
-2238 NNDGYDDIII
+2238 
-2248 GAHYADPNGDKSGA
+2248 
-2262 SYIVFGKEG
+2262 
-2271 GFSTTIE
+2271 
-2278 LSELDGSDG
+2278 
-2287 FRIDG
+2287 
-2292 ASAGDKSGS
+2292 
-2301 SVSSAGDFNGDG
+2301 
-2313 YDDII
+2313 
-2318 IGAPHA
+2318 
-2324 DPNGPYSGASYVIF
+2324 
-2338 GKESGFSRTID
+2338 
-2349 LSELDGSDGFR
+2349 
-2360 IDGANQYDWTGYS
+2360 
-2373 VSSAGDVNND
+2373 
-2383 GYDDIIIGAHYAEGT
+2383 
-2398 AGYSY
+2398 
-2403 VIYGHAT
+2403 
-2410 SGASGIISTNRTPV
+2410 PV

-2461 TYSIVSTADQNGDSV
+2461 TYSIVSTADQNGGSV

-2484 GLITYVGTGLDAETI
+2484 GLITYVGTGLDAEAI
-2499 TSVAL
+2499 ASVAL
-2504 TVSASDGQESAQTL
+2504 TVSASDGQESAQTS
-2518 VAISVT
+2518 VAISVADLNDVAPTITSGATGNALTENAAVPNTQVIYTATGTSDVTDISWSLSGPDAGLFNINSATGEVRFETETAPDHEGKDSYSFTVVATSGALASVEQAVTIAVT

-2536 SNDDITAAVAG
+2536 SDGDITAAVAG

-2553 LRSSDPDGDGTFS
+2553 LRYSDPDGDGTFS

-2574 DIAGATGAS
+2574 DIADIAGATGAS
-2583 YTITEADGGNSL
+2583 YTITEADGGNSI
-2595 YVAVRYTDG
+2595 YVVMRYTDG
-2604 SGADEIVT
+2604 SGADETIT
-2612 ASGIIIPVPSDNIA
+2612 ASGIIVPAPVDNIA
-2626 PATPAVLNLADLDP
+2626 TVPLPAIPAVLSLADLDP
-2640 TVGFRLIG
+2640 ATGFRLVG
-2648 EDDDFGDS
+2648 GDN

-2663 VGDINGDGHDDFAI
+2663 VGDINGDGYDDFAI
-2677 GANLADPN
+2677 GADWADSN
-2685 GYGSPNGYGRYDS
+2685 GRVVS

-2725 FRIDGEG
+2725 FRIDGEDG
-2732 EFKRSGYSVSASDIN
+2732 FDRSGWSISASDINGDGYNDIIIGAPEADYESGSTYVVFGKEGGFSGRVDLSDIVRNGSGGVRIDGESTGDRSGHSVSASDIN

-2759 GDGGYSGG
+2759 NADPNGNKSGS
-2767 ATYVVF
+2767 TYVVF
-2773 GKESGFSG
+2773 GKADGFNGLNG
-2781 TVDLS
+2781 TIELS
-2786 NIVRSGS
+2786 ELDGSDGFRIDGENTGDRSG
-2793 GGVRIDVENADPFDG
+2793 
-2808 TSYWSGRSV
+2808 YSV
-2817 SAGDING
+2817 SSAGDING

-2829 VIIGAWGADSNEYYA
+2829 VIIGAYRADPNGNDSGAS
-2844 MGSTYVVFGRSDGS
+2844 YVVFGKE
-2858 NGLSGTIDLSELD
+2858 SGFSRTIDLSELD

-2879 GENANDKSGLSV
+2879 GENRRDFSG
-2891 SAGDVNGD
+2891 
-2899 GYDDIIIGA
+2899 Y
-2908 WGAEPNVG
+2908 
-2916 NFPHYYDSGST
+2916 
-2927 YVVFGKEGR
+2927 
-2936 FDATIE
+2936 
-2942 LSDIVAS
+2942 
-2949 DGSDGFRINGES
+2949 
-2961 ASDGSGFSVSS
+2961 SVSS

-2981 DDIIIGARYAGPNGD
+2981 DDIIIGAYEADSNGRYNN
-2996 ESGASYVVFGNDDDA
+2996 GASYVVFGNDEDA
-3011 FAATMNLSE
+3011 FAATMKLSE
-3020 LDGSDGFRI
+3020 LDGSNGFRI
-3029 NGESARDGSGYSV
+3029 NGDRGSDRSGYSV

-3049 GDGYDDV
+3049 GDGYDDL
-3056 IIGARYADPNGY
+3056 IIGAPYADPNGTR
-3068 DSGSTYVVFGKESG
+3068 SGSSYVVFGKESG
-3082 FSRVIELSE
+3082 FSRVIELFE
-3091 LDGGDGFR
+3091 LDGSDGFR
-3099 IDGENTGD
+3099 IDGESRWD
-3107 QSGRSVS
+3107 RSGYSVS

-3120 GDGYDDIIIG
+3120 GDGYDDVIIG
-3130 APRTDGVAGYSYV
+3130 ANGLHVINEVGIEEFGIEASYI
-3143 IYGHATSVT
+3143 IYGHATSGASGITPAPANRAPVFENEPTDLSINENADGSAAPVSVGRVVASDADAADTLTYSIVNAADQNGDSVTGFEVDGTGLITYVGTGLNAETITSVALTVSASDGEDSAQTSVAISVT

-3172 VAGDVLTVALRTSD
+3172 VAGDVLTVALRSSD

-3199 DGVDIA
+3199 DGADIA

-3232 SGTDET
+3232 SGADET

-3243 VIVPVLADNDDDA
+3243 IIVPVPADNDDDA
-3256 SEDPVNTTYTM
+3256 SEDPVNITYTM
-3267 MQAPTGVSLTRGGV
+3267 TQAPTGASLTRDGV

-3289 TYQDIQ
+3289 TYQDVQ
-3295 GGSVALTVNDE
+3295 DGWVALTVNDE

-3317 DGTDANPAEISLDI
+3317 DGTDADPEEISLDI

-3387 LDPIEGRETGQDT
+3387 LDPVEGRETGQDT

-3570 PQDVDVVPL
+3570 PQDVDVPL

>member
-109 VTVTSINQ
+109 VTVTSISSNQ

-153 ATALDFAGFIA
+153 AAALDFAGFIA
-164 TYGASGITPANR
+164 AYGDSGIAPANR
-176 APVIENVSTDLSID
+176 APVIESGLFASID

-202 GYVVAS
+202 GQVAAS
-208 DADASDSLT
+208 DADASDTLT
-217 YSIVSAVDQN
+217 YSIVNAVDQN

-240 LVTYVG
+240 LITYVG

-257 TLTVSASDGQDS
+257 ALTVSASDGEDS
-269 TETSVAISVT
+269 AQTSVAIAVT

-304 LTVRTIS
+304 LTVGTRS

-323 WYRDGAEIADATG
+323 WYRDGADIADATG

-365 VTLSGIIVPVPEDN
+365 VTLSGIIAPAPVDNVATAVALDVDDAFRGLWENADTSVRTKIADIVLTDADGGNTGTPELAGRHADMFEIVGNGLYLKAGASLDYESVNRLNLRVHLAEDSTVGANVSITLGNIDEGNASFAVTSDGDLNAAVAGDVLTVGSISADPDGNGAFTYQWYRDGAEIADATGASYTIPEDYNRDSIYVVVRYTDGSGTNEVVTLSGIIVPVPEDN
-379 ADRDTPATLPA
+379 ADRDTPAAPPA
-390 TPAVLNLADLTP
+390 TPAILNVADLDP
-402 ATGFRVDD
+402 ATTGFRVTGGNVSDHMSYD
-410 ENAYPRSSREFSS
+410 VSS
-423 VGDINGD
+423 VGDINGDDIDDFAIGVPLADPNGGRSGATYIIYGQADGFNANIDLTNLNVGDGFRISGEKGSDFSGVAISGGDINGDGFNDIIIGAHHAEPNEVDDRYYNSGSTYVVFGKAGGYSGTVNLSSIVANGDGFRLDGENRNDWSGEYVSAGDINGD
-430 GYDDFAIGVWW
+430 GYDDVIIGAYWF
-441 ADTPNGYDSGLTY
+441 GY
-454 VVFGKADGSND
+454 
-465 LKTAYFDLIRERQQA
+465 
-480 GEEGYGVN
+480 
-488 EITDLPEHDGSDS
+488 
-501 FRIDGGSGWNW
+501 
-512 SGKSISAGDVNGDGY
+512 NGDG
-527 NDIIIG
+527 
-533 ASGAGSN
+533 
-540 GHRSGSTY
+540 GHIGSTY
-548 VVFGKESGFS
+548 VVFGKPDNPDESN
-558 SAIDLSELD
+558 DLNGIMSLSTLD
-567 GNDGFRID
+567 GSDGFRID
-575 GENTGDQSGF
+575 GGGPVDWSGRY
-585 SVSSGDVN
+585 VSSGDVN
-593 GDGYDDIIIGA
+593 GDGYDDIIIGG
-604 RWADPNGDKS
+604 RYLGQHGGKS
-614 GSSYVVFGKA
+614 GTAYVVFGRA
-624 SGLGATVELS
+624 TDANDSSDFDAIMQLSGL
-634 DIVASGGSAGFR
+634 DGSNGFR
-646 LDGENTGD
+646 IDGLNYHD
-654 ESGLSVSSAGDVNDD
+654 LSGLSSAGDINGDGNDDIIVGVKNLTLNGWTGASYIVFGKANDASGASNFDANVQLSELDGSDGFRIEGTNTYDWSGDSVSSAGDFNGDGFDDVIIGAHGAESNGVSNSGSTYIVFGKETGFSDTIRLADLDGSDGVRIDGAHRAYHGGNAVSSAGDVNDD
-669 GYDDITIKA
+669 GYDDVIIGASGDGPTGSGYI
-678 LNYSYVVY
+678 VY
-686 GHATSVTDSEEDTA
+686 GYATSATDADENTDTV

-717 QSGFYF
+717 ESGFYF
-723 YEKDGDD
+723 YEVAGDD
-730 NLVRLGRAH
+730 NLVRLDRAH
-739 EGTLGGD
+739 EGTLSGD
-746 DTFEIDSPTAEN
+746 DTFEIDSPTAEL
-758 VIYNGLGGADTY
+758 VIYAGFGGADTY

-781 IHDIDFG
+781 IHDIDYG

-794 EVKNTIVFASDVMV
+794 EVKNTIVFASDVTV

-813 DRLQDRADV
+813 DKLQGRADV

-966 ETSVAISV
+966 
-974 TNIDEGNARFVVTS
+974 
-988 DGDITAAAVG
+988 
-998 DVLTVGTRS
+998 
-1007 ADPDGNDAF
+1007 
-1016 TYQWYR
+1016 
-1022 DGAEIADATGASYTI
+1022 
-1037 PEDYNR
+1037 
-1043 NSIYVVV
+1043 
-1050 RYTDGSGT
+1050 
-1058 NEVVTLSG
+1058 
-1066 IIVPVPVDNADS
+1066 
-1078 STTATPAVL
+1078 
-1087 NLADLTPAT
+1087 
-1096 GFRLIG
+1096 
-1102 DKFASAVSSV
+1102 
-1112 GDINGDGY
+1112 
-1120 DDFAIGAPRAEPNGE
+1120 
-1135 DSGATYVVFGKAS
+1135 
-1148 GFSRTIELSELD
+1148 
-1160 GSDGFRIDG
+1160 
-1169 ESAGDLSG
+1169 
-1177 SSVSA
+1177 
-1182 SDFNGDGYDDIIIG
+1182 
-1196 AHQADPNGVKNSGS
+1196 
-1210 TYIVFGKES
+1210 
-1219 GFSGTIDLSNIVR
+1219 
-1232 SGSGVRIDGE
+1232 
-1242 KGYYSGNS
+1242 
-1250 VSAGDVNGD
+1250 
-1259 GYDDIIIGA
+1259 
-1268 PGANFN
+1268 
-1274 NTASGS
+1274 
-1280 AYVVFGKADGSNG
+1280 
-1293 LNGTIELSELDGS
+1293 
-1306 DGFRI
+1306 
-1311 DGDLQNFWIGWSVSA
+1311 
-1326 GDVNGD
+1326 
-1332 GYDDVIIGSPF
+1332 
-1343 EKPSA
+1343 
-1348 DPNGDYSGSTYV
+1348 
-1360 IFGKESGF
+1360 
-1368 SRTMDLSELDGSDGF
+1368 
-1383 RIDGENRYHFSGDS
+1383 
-1397 VSAGDIN
+1397 
-1404 GDGYDDIIIG
+1404 
-1414 AFAADLN
+1414 
-1421 GHNSGSTYVVFGKES
+1421 
-1436 GFSRTMDLSELD
+1436 
-1448 GSDGFRINGENA
+1448 
-1460 GDYSGDSVS
+1460 
-1469 SAGDFN
+1469 
-1475 GDGYDDII
+1475 
-1483 IGADEADSNGERS
+1483 
-1496 GSTYVVFGK
+1496 
-1505 ESGFS
+1505 
-1510 RVIELS
+1510 
-1516 ELDGSDGFRIDGE
+1516 
-1529 NTGERSGYFVSSAG
+1529 
-1543 DINNDGYDDI
+1543 
-1553 IIETLPTDDDVAG
+1553 
-1566 YSYVI
+1566 
-1571 YGHATSGASGI
+1571 
-1582 TSTNRAPVFENEP
+1582 
-1595 TDLSINENADGSAA
+1595 
-1609 PVSVGRVVASDADA
+1609 
-1623 ADTLTYSIVST
+1623 
-1634 ADQNGDSVT
+1634 
-1643 GFEVDGTGLITYVG
+1643 
-1657 TGLDAE
+1657 
-1663 TITSVALTVS
+1663 
-1673 ASDGEDSAQTS
+1673 
-1684 VAIFV
+1684 
-1689 ADLNDVAPTITSGA
+1689 
-1703 TGNALTENTAV
+1703 
-1714 PNTQV
+1714 
-1719 IYTATGTSDVTDI
+1719 
-1732 SWSLS
+1732 
-1737 GPDAG
+1737 
-1742 LFNIGRATGEV
+1742 
-1753 RFDTETTPDAESK
+1753 
-1766 GNYSFTVVATSG
+1766 
-1778 GLPSVTQNVTIEV
+1778 
-1791 TNIDE
+1791 
-1796 GNASFVVT
+1796 
-1804 SDGDITAAVA
+1804 
-1814 GHVLTVGLTS
+1814 
-1824 SDPDGDGPFTYQ
+1824 
-1836 WYRDGVDIAGATG
+1836 
-1849 ASYTIPED
+1849 
-1857 YDGNSI
+1857 
-1863 YVAVRYTD
+1863 
-1871 GSGAD
+1871 
-1876 EIVTASGIIIT
+1876 
-1887 APVDNGGDIVPA
+1887 
-1899 PPPSTLAVLNL
+1899 
-1910 ADLNPATSFRLD
+1910 
-1922 GENEHDFS
+1922 
-1930 GISVSSVGDINGD
+1930 
-1943 GYDDFA
+1943 
-1949 IGASGLDPNGDYS
+1949 
-1962 GSTYVIFGKESDFS
+1962 
-1976 RTTELSELDGN
+1976 
-1987 DGFHIDGEN
+1987 
-1996 IGDSSGYSIS
+1996 
-2006 AGDVNG
+2006 
-2012 DGYNDVIIGALA
+2012 
-2024 AEPNGGNYD
+2024 
-2033 QLYNSGATYV
+2033 
-2043 VFGKESGFSGT
+2043 
-2054 IDLSDVA
+2054 
-2061 GDGGGGFR
+2061 
-2069 INGENKEDYS
+2069 
-2079 GFSVASG
+2079 
-2086 DVNRDGYD
+2086 
-2094 DIIIGAY
+2094 
-2101 RADPNGNGSGSTYVV
+2101 
-2116 FGKENGFDATIELSD
+2116 
-2131 IVASNGSDGFRI
+2131 
-2143 DGENKDDF
+2143 
-2151 SGKSVSSGD
+2151 
-2160 VNGDGYDDIII
+2160 
-2171 GAYQAEPN
+2171 
-2179 VGNFPQY
+2179 
-2186 HDSGST
+2186 
-2192 YVVFGKESGFSR
+2192 
-2204 TTDLS
+2204 
-2209 ELDGSDGFRIDGTN
+2209 
-2223 TKDLSGWSVSSAGDV
+2223 
-2238 NNDGYDDIII
+2238 
-2248 GAHYADPNGDKSGA
+2248 
-2262 SYIVFGKEG
+2262 
-2271 GFSTTIE
+2271 
-2278 LSELDGSDG
+2278 
-2287 FRIDG
+2287 
-2292 ASAGDKSGS
+2292 
-2301 SVSSAGDFNGDG
+2301 
-2313 YDDII
+2313 
-2318 IGAPHA
+2318 
-2324 DPNGPYSGASYVIF
+2324 
-2338 GKESGFSRTID
+2338 
-2349 LSELDGSDGFR
+2349 
-2360 IDGANQYDWTGYS
+2360 
-2373 VSSAGDVNND
+2373 
-2383 GYDDIIIGAHYAEGT
+2383 
-2398 AGYSY
+2398 
-2403 VIYGHAT
+2403 
-2410 SGASGIISTNRTPV
+2410 
-2424 FENEPTDLSINENA
+2424 
-2438 DGSAVP
+2438 
-2444 VSVGR
+2444 
-2449 VVASD
+2449 
-2454 ADAADTL
+2454 
-2461 TYSIVSTADQNGDSV
+2461 
-2476 TGFEVDGT
+2476 
-2484 GLITYVGTGLDAETI
+2484 
-2499 TSVAL
+2499 
-2504 TVSASDGQESAQTL
+2504 QTL

-2553 LRSSDPDGDGTFS
+2553 LRFSDPDGDGTFS

-2685 GYGSPNGYGRYDS
+2685 GYGRYKS

-2759 GDGGYSGG
+2759 GNGGYSGG

-2829 VIIGAWGADSNEYYA
+2829 VIIGAWGADPNEYYA
-2844 MGSTYVVFGRSDGS
+2844 RGSTYVVFGRSDGS

-2908 WGAEPNVG
+2908 PGTEPNVG

-2961 ASDGSGFSVSS
+2961 ASDRSGFSVSS

-3056 IIGARYADPNGY
+3056 IIGARYADPNGHA
-3068 DSGSTYVVFGKESG
+3068 SGSTYVVFGKESG

-3387 LDPIEGRETGQDT
+3387 LEPIEGRETGQDT

-3444 DGLFSYVSGPNK
+3444 DGLLSYVSGPDK
-3456 GSSHDDLMIVRP
+3456 GSSHDDVMIVTP
-3468 NYEYEPDGSGGLNF
+3468 NYVFGPEDGGNNIVV
-3482 FLTGIEFHFEDGGV
+3482 TGITGITLHFEDAGTYGG
-3496 YGNGYLA
+3496 GYLA
-3503 QGHVSITFDERL
+3503 KGHVSITFDEQL
-3515 PWEEFLSLIEI
+3515 DWAEFLSLIEI
-3526 DNGNGSIDGN
+3526 DNGDGTVDEN
-3536 FDHRRGII
+3536 FNYGRGLI
-3544 RDLSTLPNLMGEG
+3544 RDLSALPNLMGEG

-3570 PQDVDVVPL
+3570 PQDVDVPL

>member
-23 GFYFYEKAGT
+23 GFYFYEKAGA
-33 GGFVRLGALADAS
+33 GGFVRLGSLADAS

-176 APVIENVSTDLSID
+176 APVIENVPTDLSID
-190 ENVDGSAAPVSV
+190 ENADGSAAPVSV
-202 GYVVAS
+202 GQVAAS
-208 DADASDSLT
+208 DADAADSLT
-217 YSIVSAVDQN
+217 YSIVNAVDQN

-240 LVTYVG
+240 LITYVG

-257 TLTVSASDGQDS
+257 ALTVSASDGEESAQ
-269 TETSVAISVT
+269 TSVAISVT

-323 WYRDGAEIADATG
+323 WYRDGAEIADATE

-365 VTLSGIIVPVPEDN
+365 VTLSGILAPVPE
-379 ADRDTPATLPA
+379 
-390 TPAVLNLADLTP
+390 
-402 ATGFRVDD
+402 
-410 ENAYPRSSREFSS
+410 
-423 VGDINGD
+423 
-430 GYDDFAIGVWW
+430 
-441 ADTPNGYDSGLTY
+441 
-454 VVFGKADGSND
+454 
-465 LKTAYFDLIRERQQA
+465 
-480 GEEGYGVN
+480 
-488 EITDLPEHDGSDS
+488 
-501 FRIDGGSGWNW
+501 
-512 SGKSISAGDVNGDGY
+512 
-527 NDIIIG
+527 
-533 ASGAGSN
+533 
-540 GHRSGSTY
+540 
-548 VVFGKESGFS
+548 
-558 SAIDLSELD
+558 
-567 GNDGFRID
+567 
-575 GENTGDQSGF
+575 
-585 SVSSGDVN
+585 
-593 GDGYDDIIIGA
+593 
-604 RWADPNGDKS
+604 
-614 GSSYVVFGKA
+614 
-624 SGLGATVELS
+624 
-634 DIVASGGSAGFR
+634 
-646 LDGENTGD
+646 
-654 ESGLSVSSAGDVNDD
+654 
-669 GYDDITIKA
+669 
-678 LNYSYVVY
+678 
-686 GHATSVTDSEEDTA
+686 
-700 TPANI
+700 
-705 IVKYFVDTSNPS
+705 
-717 QSGFYF
+717 
-723 YEKDGDD
+723 
-730 NLVRLGRAH
+730 
-739 EGTLGGD
+739 
-746 DTFEIDSPTAEN
+746 
-758 VIYNGLGGADTY
+758 
-770 VIRGRLDNDVQ
+770 
-781 IHDIDFG
+781 
-788 DDGSGN
+788 
-794 EVKNTIVFASDVMV
+794 
-808 TSIYQ
+808 
-813 DRLQDRADV
+813 
-822 IKIEQTLDTDAV
+822 
-834 VTVHVPDA
+834 
-842 FEYVVGGAAALDFAE
+842 
-857 FIATYGA
+857 
-864 SGISATNRAPVFENE
+864 
-879 PTDLS
+879 
-884 IDENADGSAAPVS
+884 
-897 VGRVVASDADAGDTL
+897 
-912 TYSIVSTADQNGD
+912 
-925 SVTGFEVDGT
+925 
-935 GLITYVGTGL
+935 
-945 DAETITSVALTVS
+945 
-958 ASDGQESA
+958 
-966 ETSVAISV
+966 
-974 TNIDEGNARFVVTS
+974 
-988 DGDITAAAVG
+988 
-998 DVLTVGTRS
+998 
-1007 ADPDGNDAF
+1007 
-1016 TYQWYR
+1016 
-1022 DGAEIADATGASYTI
+1022 
-1037 PEDYNR
+1037 
-1043 NSIYVVV
+1043 
-1050 RYTDGSGT
+1050 
-1058 NEVVTLSG
+1058 
-1066 IIVPVPVDNADS
+1066 DNADS

-1120 DDFAIGAPRAEPNGE
+1120 DDFAIGAPRAESNGE

-1177 SSVSA
+1177 FSVSA

-1368 SRTMDLSELDGSDGF
+1368 SGTMDLSELDGSDGF

-1404 GDGYDDIIIG
+1404 NDGYDDIIIG
-1414 AFAADLN
+1414 ADGADPN
-1421 GHNSGSTYVVFGKES
+1421 GHNSGATYVVFGKES

-1571 YGHATSGASGI
+1571 YGHATSVTDSEEDTAAPANIIVKYFVDTSNPSESGFYFYEVAGEDNLVRLGRASESTLGGDDTFEINSPTAELVIYNGFGGADTYVIRGSLDNDVQIHDIDFGDDGSGNEVKNTIVFASDVTVTSIHQDRLQGRADVIKIEQTLDTDAVVTVHVPDAFEYVVGGAAALDFAEFIATYGASGI
-1582 TSTNRAPVFENEP
+1582 SATNRA
-1595 TDLSINENADGSAA
+1595 
-1609 PVSVGRVVASDADA
+1609 
-1623 ADTLTYSIVST
+1623 
-1634 ADQNGDSVT
+1634 
-1643 GFEVDGTGLITYVG
+1643 
-1657 TGLDAE
+1657 
-1663 TITSVALTVS
+1663 
-1673 ASDGEDSAQTS
+1673 
-1684 VAIFV
+1684 
-1689 ADLNDVAPTITSGA
+1689 
-1703 TGNALTENTAV
+1703 
-1714 PNTQV
+1714 
-1719 IYTATGTSDVTDI
+1719 
-1732 SWSLS
+1732 
-1737 GPDAG
+1737 
-1742 LFNIGRATGEV
+1742 
-1753 RFDTETTPDAESK
+1753 
-1766 GNYSFTVVATSG
+1766 
-1778 GLPSVTQNVTIEV
+1778 
-1791 TNIDE
+1791 
-1796 GNASFVVT
+1796 
-1804 SDGDITAAVA
+1804 
-1814 GHVLTVGLTS
+1814 
-1824 SDPDGDGPFTYQ
+1824 
-1836 WYRDGVDIAGATG
+1836 
-1849 ASYTIPED
+1849 
-1857 YDGNSI
+1857 
-1863 YVAVRYTD
+1863 
-1871 GSGAD
+1871 
-1876 EIVTASGIIIT
+1876 
-1887 APVDNGGDIVPA
+1887 
-1899 PPPSTLAVLNL
+1899 
-1910 ADLNPATSFRLD
+1910 
-1922 GENEHDFS
+1922 
-1930 GISVSSVGDINGD
+1930 
-1943 GYDDFA
+1943 
-1949 IGASGLDPNGDYS
+1949 
-1962 GSTYVIFGKESDFS
+1962 
-1976 RTTELSELDGN
+1976 
-1987 DGFHIDGEN
+1987 
-1996 IGDSSGYSIS
+1996 
-2006 AGDVNG
+2006 
-2012 DGYNDVIIGALA
+2012 
-2024 AEPNGGNYD
+2024 
-2033 QLYNSGATYV
+2033 
-2043 VFGKESGFSGT
+2043 
-2054 IDLSDVA
+2054 
-2061 GDGGGGFR
+2061 
-2069 INGENKEDYS
+2069 
-2079 GFSVASG
+2079 
-2086 DVNRDGYD
+2086 
-2094 DIIIGAY
+2094 
-2101 RADPNGNGSGSTYVV
+2101 
-2116 FGKENGFDATIELSD
+2116 
-2131 IVASNGSDGFRI
+2131 
-2143 DGENKDDF
+2143 
-2151 SGKSVSSGD
+2151 
-2160 VNGDGYDDIII
+2160 
-2171 GAYQAEPN
+2171 
-2179 VGNFPQY
+2179 
-2186 HDSGST
+2186 
-2192 YVVFGKESGFSR
+2192 
-2204 TTDLS
+2204 
-2209 ELDGSDGFRIDGTN
+2209 
-2223 TKDLSGWSVSSAGDV
+2223 
-2238 NNDGYDDIII
+2238 
-2248 GAHYADPNGDKSGA
+2248 
-2262 SYIVFGKEG
+2262 
-2271 GFSTTIE
+2271 
-2278 LSELDGSDG
+2278 
-2287 FRIDG
+2287 
-2292 ASAGDKSGS
+2292 
-2301 SVSSAGDFNGDG
+2301 
-2313 YDDII
+2313 
-2318 IGAPHA
+2318 
-2324 DPNGPYSGASYVIF
+2324 
-2338 GKESGFSRTID
+2338 
-2349 LSELDGSDGFR
+2349 
-2360 IDGANQYDWTGYS
+2360 
-2373 VSSAGDVNND
+2373 
-2383 GYDDIIIGAHYAEGT
+2383 
-2398 AGYSY
+2398 
-2403 VIYGHAT
+2403 
-2410 SGASGIISTNRTPV
+2410 PV

-2454 ADAADTL
+2454 ADAGDTL
-2461 TYSIVSTADQNGDSV
+2461 AYSIISTADQNGDSV

-2484 GLITYVGTGLDAETI
+2484 GLITYVGTGLDAEAI
-2499 TSVAL
+2499 ASVAL
-2504 TVSASDGQESAQTL
+2504 TVSASDGQDSAQTS
-2518 VAISVT
+2518 VAISVSDLNDVAPTITSGASDDALTENATVPNTQVIYTAIGTSDVTDISWSLIGPDAGLFNIDRATGEVRFNTETTPDAESKGSYSFTVVATSGTLASVEQAVSIAVT

-2547 DVLTVA
+2547 DVLTVG
-2553 LRSSDPDGDGTFS
+2553 LRSSDPDGDGTFA

-2574 DIAGATGAS
+2574 DITGATGAS
-2583 YTITEADGGNSL
+2583 YTITEGDEGNSL
-2595 YVAVRYTDG
+2595 YVAVSYTDG
-2604 SGADEIVT
+2604 SGTDETIT
-2612 ASGIIIPVPSDNIA
+2612 ASGVIVPAPVDNA
-2626 PATPAVLNLADLDP
+2626 DRNTPATPPATPAVLNLADLDP
-2640 TVGFRLIG
+2640 TIGFHLIG
-2648 EDDDFGDS
+2648 EDDGFGDS

-2663 VGDINGDGHDDFAI
+2663 VGDINNDGIDDFAI
-2677 GANLADPN
+2677 GADWADPD
-2685 GYGSPNGYGRYDS
+2685 GTGMG

-2707 ESDFSGAID
+2707 ESDFNGAID

-2732 EFKRSGYSVSASDIN
+2732 GFRGSGYSVSASDIN

-2759 GDGGYSGG
+2759 GSGG
-2767 ATYVVF
+2767 SRGGAAYVVF

-2793 GGVRIDVENADPFDG
+2793 GGVRIDGESADPFTG
-2808 TSYWSGRSV
+2808 ISYWSGRSV

-2829 VIIGAWGADSNEYYA
+2829 VIIGAPGVDPNGYEGDGYES
-2844 MGSTYVVFGRSDGS
+2844 GSTYVVFGKSDGS
-2858 NGLSGTIDLSELD
+2858 NGLSGTIELSELD
-2871 GSDGFRID
+2871 GSDGFRLN
-2879 GENANDKSGLSV
+2879 GESTDDYSGFSV

-2899 GYDDIIIGA
+2899 GYDDVIIGA
-2908 WGAEPNVG
+2908 AWADPNG
-2916 NFPHYYDSGST
+2916 RDSGAI

-2961 ASDGSGFSVSS
+2961 ARDQSGYSVSS
-2972 AGDINGDGY
+2972 AGDFNGDGY
-2981 DDIIIGARYAGPNGD
+2981 DDVIIGARYADPNGD
-2996 ESGASYVVFGNDDDA
+2996 ESGASYVVFGNDDA

-3029 NGESARDGSGYSV
+3029 NGESARDQSGYSV

-3068 DSGSTYVVFGKESG
+3068 DSGATYVVFGKESG

-3091 LDGGDGFR
+3091 LDGSDGFR

-3114 SAGDVN
+3114 SAGDIN
-3120 GDGYDDIIIG
+3120 NDGYDDIIIG
-3130 APRTDGVAGYSYV
+3130 AAGADSKDGIEIGASYI

-3159 SFVVTSDRDINAA
+3159 SFVVTSDGDINAA
-3172 VAGDVLTVALRTSD
+3172 VAGDVLTVGLRSSD

-3232 SGTDET
+3232 SGADET

-3243 VIVPVLADNDDDA
+3243 IIVPVLTDNDDDA

-3267 MQAPTGVSLTRGGV
+3267 TQAPTGVSLTRGGV

-3289 TYQDIQ
+3289 THQDIQ

-3341 PEAGNDLDYSENEGS
+3341 PEVGNDLDYSENEGS

-3387 LDPIEGRETGQDT
+3387 LDPVEGRETGQDT

-3468 NYEYEPDGSGGLNF
+3468 NYEYEPDGDGGHIF
-3482 FLTGIEFHFEDGGV
+3482 FLTGITFHFEDAGV

-3557 SLAYEVEAPAQTP
+3557 SLAYEVEAPDQTP
-3570 PQDVDVVPL
+3570 QQDVDVVPL

>member
-46 RAGGNTFEID
+46 RAGDNTFEID

-202 GYVVAS
+202 GRVAAS
-208 DADASDSLT
+208 DADASDTLT
-217 YSIVSAVDQN
+217 YSIVNAVDQN

-240 LVTYVG
+240 LITYVG

-257 TLTVSASDGQDS
+257 ALTVSASDGEESAQ
-269 TETSVAISVT
+269 TSVAISVT

-323 WYRDGAEIADATG
+323 WYRDGAEIADATE

-365 VTLSGIIVPVPEDN
+365 VTLSGILAPVPE
-379 ADRDTPATLPA
+379 
-390 TPAVLNLADLTP
+390 
-402 ATGFRVDD
+402 
-410 ENAYPRSSREFSS
+410 
-423 VGDINGD
+423 
-430 GYDDFAIGVWW
+430 
-441 ADTPNGYDSGLTY
+441 
-454 VVFGKADGSND
+454 
-465 LKTAYFDLIRERQQA
+465 
-480 GEEGYGVN
+480 
-488 EITDLPEHDGSDS
+488 
-501 FRIDGGSGWNW
+501 
-512 SGKSISAGDVNGDGY
+512 
-527 NDIIIG
+527 
-533 ASGAGSN
+533 
-540 GHRSGSTY
+540 
-548 VVFGKESGFS
+548 
-558 SAIDLSELD
+558 
-567 GNDGFRID
+567 
-575 GENTGDQSGF
+575 
-585 SVSSGDVN
+585 
-593 GDGYDDIIIGA
+593 
-604 RWADPNGDKS
+604 
-614 GSSYVVFGKA
+614 
-624 SGLGATVELS
+624 
-634 DIVASGGSAGFR
+634 
-646 LDGENTGD
+646 
-654 ESGLSVSSAGDVNDD
+654 
-669 GYDDITIKA
+669 
-678 LNYSYVVY
+678 
-686 GHATSVTDSEEDTA
+686 
-700 TPANI
+700 
-705 IVKYFVDTSNPS
+705 
-717 QSGFYF
+717 
-723 YEKDGDD
+723 
-730 NLVRLGRAH
+730 
-739 EGTLGGD
+739 
-746 DTFEIDSPTAEN
+746 
-758 VIYNGLGGADTY
+758 
-770 VIRGRLDNDVQ
+770 
-781 IHDIDFG
+781 
-788 DDGSGN
+788 
-794 EVKNTIVFASDVMV
+794 
-808 TSIYQ
+808 
-813 DRLQDRADV
+813 
-822 IKIEQTLDTDAV
+822 
-834 VTVHVPDA
+834 
-842 FEYVVGGAAALDFAE
+842 
-857 FIATYGA
+857 
-864 SGISATNRAPVFENE
+864 
-879 PTDLS
+879 
-884 IDENADGSAAPVS
+884 
-897 VGRVVASDADAGDTL
+897 
-912 TYSIVSTADQNGD
+912 
-925 SVTGFEVDGT
+925 
-935 GLITYVGTGL
+935 
-945 DAETITSVALTVS
+945 
-958 ASDGQESA
+958 
-966 ETSVAISV
+966 
-974 TNIDEGNARFVVTS
+974 
-988 DGDITAAAVG
+988 
-998 DVLTVGTRS
+998 
-1007 ADPDGNDAF
+1007 
-1016 TYQWYR
+1016 
-1022 DGAEIADATGASYTI
+1022 
-1037 PEDYNR
+1037 
-1043 NSIYVVV
+1043 
-1050 RYTDGSGT
+1050 
-1058 NEVVTLSG
+1058 
-1066 IIVPVPVDNADS
+1066 DNADS

-1120 DDFAIGAPRAEPNGE
+1120 DDFAIGAPRAESNGE

-1177 SSVSA
+1177 FSVSA

-1368 SRTMDLSELDGSDGF
+1368 SGTMDLSELDGSDGF

-1404 GDGYDDIIIG
+1404 NDGYDDIIIG
-1414 AFAADLN
+1414 ADGADPN
-1421 GHNSGSTYVVFGKES
+1421 GHNSGATYVVFGKES

-1571 YGHATSGASGI
+1571 YGHATSVTDSEEDTAAPANIIVKYFVDTSNPSESGFYFYEVAGEDNLVRLGRASESTLGGDDTFEINSPTAELVIYNGFGGADTYVIRGSLDNDVQIHDIDFGDDGSGNEVKNTIVFASDVTVTSIHQDRLQGRADVIKIEQTLDTDAVVTVHVPDAFEYVVGGAAALDFAEFIATYGASGI
-1582 TSTNRAPVFENEP
+1582 SATNRA
-1595 TDLSINENADGSAA
+1595 
-1609 PVSVGRVVASDADA
+1609 
-1623 ADTLTYSIVST
+1623 
-1634 ADQNGDSVT
+1634 
-1643 GFEVDGTGLITYVG
+1643 
-1657 TGLDAE
+1657 
-1663 TITSVALTVS
+1663 
-1673 ASDGEDSAQTS
+1673 
-1684 VAIFV
+1684 
-1689 ADLNDVAPTITSGA
+1689 
-1703 TGNALTENTAV
+1703 
-1714 PNTQV
+1714 
-1719 IYTATGTSDVTDI
+1719 
-1732 SWSLS
+1732 
-1737 GPDAG
+1737 
-1742 LFNIGRATGEV
+1742 
-1753 RFDTETTPDAESK
+1753 
-1766 GNYSFTVVATSG
+1766 
-1778 GLPSVTQNVTIEV
+1778 
-1791 TNIDE
+1791 
-1796 GNASFVVT
+1796 
-1804 SDGDITAAVA
+1804 
-1814 GHVLTVGLTS
+1814 
-1824 SDPDGDGPFTYQ
+1824 
-1836 WYRDGVDIAGATG
+1836 
-1849 ASYTIPED
+1849 
-1857 YDGNSI
+1857 
-1863 YVAVRYTD
+1863 
-1871 GSGAD
+1871 
-1876 EIVTASGIIIT
+1876 
-1887 APVDNGGDIVPA
+1887 
-1899 PPPSTLAVLNL
+1899 
-1910 ADLNPATSFRLD
+1910 
-1922 GENEHDFS
+1922 
-1930 GISVSSVGDINGD
+1930 
-1943 GYDDFA
+1943 
-1949 IGASGLDPNGDYS
+1949 
-1962 GSTYVIFGKESDFS
+1962 
-1976 RTTELSELDGN
+1976 
-1987 DGFHIDGEN
+1987 
-1996 IGDSSGYSIS
+1996 
-2006 AGDVNG
+2006 
-2012 DGYNDVIIGALA
+2012 
-2024 AEPNGGNYD
+2024 
-2033 QLYNSGATYV
+2033 
-2043 VFGKESGFSGT
+2043 
-2054 IDLSDVA
+2054 
-2061 GDGGGGFR
+2061 
-2069 INGENKEDYS
+2069 
-2079 GFSVASG
+2079 
-2086 DVNRDGYD
+2086 
-2094 DIIIGAY
+2094 
-2101 RADPNGNGSGSTYVV
+2101 
-2116 FGKENGFDATIELSD
+2116 
-2131 IVASNGSDGFRI
+2131 
-2143 DGENKDDF
+2143 
-2151 SGKSVSSGD
+2151 
-2160 VNGDGYDDIII
+2160 
-2171 GAYQAEPN
+2171 
-2179 VGNFPQY
+2179 
-2186 HDSGST
+2186 
-2192 YVVFGKESGFSR
+2192 
-2204 TTDLS
+2204 
-2209 ELDGSDGFRIDGTN
+2209 
-2223 TKDLSGWSVSSAGDV
+2223 
-2238 NNDGYDDIII
+2238 
-2248 GAHYADPNGDKSGA
+2248 
-2262 SYIVFGKEG
+2262 
-2271 GFSTTIE
+2271 
-2278 LSELDGSDG
+2278 
-2287 FRIDG
+2287 
-2292 ASAGDKSGS
+2292 
-2301 SVSSAGDFNGDG
+2301 
-2313 YDDII
+2313 
-2318 IGAPHA
+2318 
-2324 DPNGPYSGASYVIF
+2324 
-2338 GKESGFSRTID
+2338 
-2349 LSELDGSDGFR
+2349 
-2360 IDGANQYDWTGYS
+2360 
-2373 VSSAGDVNND
+2373 
-2383 GYDDIIIGAHYAEGT
+2383 
-2398 AGYSY
+2398 
-2403 VIYGHAT
+2403 
-2410 SGASGIISTNRTPV
+2410 PV

-2454 ADAADTL
+2454 ADAGDTL

-2504 TVSASDGQESAQTL
+2504 TVSASDGQDSAQTS
-2518 VAISVT
+2518 VAISVADLNDVAPTITSGATGNALTENATVPNTQVIYTATGTSDVTDISWSLSGPDAGLFNINPATGEVRFDTETTPDAETKGSYDFMVVATSGALAAVEQAVAIAVT
-2524 NIDEGNASFVVT
+2524 NVDEGNASFVVT
-2536 SNDDITAAVAG
+2536 SNRDLNVAVAG
-2547 DVLTVA
+2547 DVLTVG
-2553 LRSSDPDGDGTFS
+2553 LRSSDPDGDGTLT

-2604 SGADEIVT
+2604 SGTDETVT
-2612 ASGIIIPVPSDNIA
+2612 ASGIIVSAPVDNTDRNT
-2626 PATPAVLNLADLDP
+2626 PATPPAILNLADLTP
-2640 TVGFRLIG
+2640 TTGFRLDG
-2648 EDDDFGDS
+2648 ENAWDYSGR
-2656 FGSAVSS
+2656 AVSS
-2663 VGDINGDGHDDFAI
+2663 AGDVNGDGYDDIII
-2677 GANLADPN
+2677 GVKGADPN
-2685 GYGSPNGYGRYDS
+2685 GPQS
-2698 GSTYVVFGK
+2698 GSSYVVFGK
-2707 ESDFSGAID
+2707 ASGFSRAIEF
-2716 LSELDGSDG
+2716 SELDGSDG
-2725 FRIDGEG
+2725 FRLDGEDRG
-2732 EFKRSGYSVSASDIN
+2732 DWSGYSVS
-2747 GDGYNDIIIGAP
+2747 
-2759 GDGGYSGG
+2759 
-2767 ATYVVF
+2767 
-2773 GKESGFSG
+2773 
-2781 TVDLS
+2781 
-2786 NIVRSGS
+2786 
-2793 GGVRIDVENADPFDG
+2793 
-2808 TSYWSGRSV
+2808 
-2817 SAGDING
+2817 
-2824 DGYDD
+2824 
-2829 VIIGAWGADSNEYYA
+2829 
-2844 MGSTYVVFGRSDGS
+2844 
-2858 NGLSGTIDLSELD
+2858 
-2871 GSDGFRID
+2871 
-2879 GENANDKSGLSV
+2879 

-2908 WGAEPNVG
+2908 HYASQGGA
-2916 NFPHYYDSGST
+2916 S
-2927 YVVFGKEGR
+2927 YVVFGKESSFSR
-2936 FDATIE
+2936 AIE
-2942 LSDIVAS
+2942 LSEL
-2949 DGSDGFRINGES
+2949 DGSDGFRIGGENTGDKSGYSVSSAGDVNG
-2961 ASDGSGFSVSS
+2961 DGYDDIIIGAVGADFNGRSSGSSYIVFGKEGNFGRTIELSELDGRGGFRIDGENAYDKSGYSVSS

-2981 DDIIIGARYAGPNGD
+2981 DDIIIGAHYVDWYGD
-2996 ESGASYVVFGNDDDA
+2996 TISASSYVVFGKESDFNR
-3011 FAATMNLSE
+3011 TIELSE

-3029 NGESARDGSGYSV
+3029 DGENTDDKIGKSV
-3042 SSAGDFN
+3042 SSAGDIN
-3049 GDGYDDV
+3049 GDGYDDI
-3056 IIGARYADPNGY
+3056 IIGAYGADPNGSS
-3068 DSGSTYVVFGKESG
+3068 SGSSYVVFGKESS
-3082 FSRVIELSE
+3082 FSRAIELSE
-3091 LDGGDGFR
+3091 LDGSDGFR
-3099 IDGENTGD
+3099 IDGTSAHYL
-3107 QSGRSVS
+3107 SGYSVS

-3120 GDGYDDIIIG
+3120 GDGYDDVIIG
-3130 APRTDGVAGYSYV
+3130 AYAADPNGVQNSGASYVVFGKASGFNATINLSASSGGIRIDGANVSDWSGYSVSSAGDVNGDGYDDVIIGAALADPNGKKSGANYV
-3143 IYGHATSVT
+3143 VFGYATSDADEDADTVIPAPAPANRAPVFENEPTDLSIDENADGSAAPVSVGRVVASDADAADTLTYSIVTADQNGGSVTGFEVDGAGLITYAGTGLDAETITSVALTVSASDGEDSAQTSVAISVT

-3159 SFVVTSDRDINAA
+3159 SFVVTSDGDLTAA
-3172 VAGDVLTVALRTSD
+3172 VAGDVLTVGLRSSD

-3232 SGTDET
+3232 SGADET

-3243 VIVPVLADNDDDA
+3243 IIVPVLADNDDDA

-3267 MQAPTGVSLTRGGV
+3267 TQAPTGVSLTRGGV

-3289 TYQDIQ
+3289 THQDIQ

-3444 DGLFSYVSGPNK
+3444 DGLLSYVSGPDK
-3456 GSSHDDLMIVRP
+3456 GSSHDDVMIVTP
-3468 NYEYEPDGSGGLNF
+3468 NYVFGPEDGGNNIVV
-3482 FLTGIEFHFEDGGV
+3482 TGITGITLHFEDAGTYGG
-3496 YGNGYLA
+3496 GYLA
-3503 QGHVSITFDERL
+3503 QGHVSITFDEQL
-3515 PWEEFLSLIEI
+3515 DWAEFLSLIEI
-3526 DNGNGSIDGN
+3526 DNGDGTVDEN
-3536 FDHRRGII
+3536 FNYGRGLI
-3544 RDLSTLPNLMGEG
+3544 RDLSALPNLMGEG

-3570 PQDVDVVPL
+3570 PQDVDVPL